1 MTAFR
6 EPGFKERQE
15 AAAKAKQAA
24 LDKLRARSNPGK
36 PAVVQQQAEPLTTP
50 VERTGA
56 KKARAPAQKPASKPA
71 KKEARPR
78 QARCPSQGA
87 QQVARLRPQVI
98 FSGMAPKKSCL
109 PSSTPQ
115 WRRMA

>member
-1 MTAFR
+1 MGERSIVMTAFR

-15 AAAKAKQAA
+15 AAAKAKQSA

-56 KKARAPAQKPASKPA
+56 KKARAPAQRPASKPA
-71 KKEARPR
+71 KKEARAAAPAAKQKSAPGKRDAPR
-78 QARCPSQGA
+78 KGRS
-87 QQVARLRPQVI
+87 
-98 FSGMAPKKSCL
+98 K
-109 PSSTPQ
+109 
-115 WRRMA
+115 

>member
-24 LDKLRARSNPGK
+24 LDKLRARQK
-36 PAVVQQQAEPLTTP
+36 PAEPASTQQAERVTTS

-56 KKARAPAQKPASKPA
+56 KKARAAAPKAASKPA
-71 KKEARPR
+71 KKEGRAAAAPAAEQKAARDKRDDPR
-78 QARCPSQGA
+78 KTR
-87 QQVARLRPQVI
+87 
-98 FSGMAPKKSCL
+98 KK
-109 PSSTPQ
+109 
-115 WRRMA
+115 

>member
-24 LDKLRARSNPGK
+24 LDKLRARSNPGN
-36 PAVVQQQAEPLTTP
+36 PAVAQQQVEPPTTT

-71 KKEARPR
+71 KKEARAAAPPAKQKPAPDKRGAPR
-78 QARCPSQGA
+78 KGRS
-87 QQVARLRPQVI
+87 
-98 FSGMAPKKSCL
+98 K
-109 PSSTPQ
+109 
-115 WRRMA
+115 

>member
-24 LDKLRARSNPGK
+24 LDKLRARSNPGT
-36 PAVVQQQAEPLTTP
+36 PAVVQQPAEPLATT

-71 KKEARPR
+71 KKETRAAAPAAKQKPAPGKRDAPR
-78 QARCPSQGA
+78 KGRS
-87 QQVARLRPQVI
+87 
-98 FSGMAPKKSCL
+98 K
-109 PSSTPQ
+109 
-115 WRRMA
+115 

>member
-24 LDKLRARSNPGK
+24 LDKLRARQK
-36 PAVVQQQAEPLTTP
+36 PAEPASTQQQAERVSSS

-56 KKARAPAQKPASKPA
+56 KKARAAAPKATSKPA
-71 KKEARPR
+71 KKEARAAAPAAEQKAARDKRDDPR
-78 QARCPSQGA
+78 
-87 QQVARLRPQVI
+87 
-98 FSGMAPKKSCL
+98 K
-109 PSSTPQ
+109 T
-115 WRRMA
+115 RRK